1 MSRTKIT
8 HCLDGSFRWEAHA
21 KGTVLRGK
29 RAKLSE
35 AEDAVIAALVELNAR
50 PSRSGAHRA
59 ERFGLKFPARHR
71 PEWEWAAKEAGVPV
85 ATWVAGLANAE
96 YEGLRK
102 VRGEE

>member
-21 KGTVLRGK
+21 KGNVHRGK
-29 RAKLSE
+29 TTKLSE

-59 ERFGLKFPARHR
+59 ERFSLKFPARHR
-71 PEWEWAAKEAGVPV
+71 DEWKWAAKGVPV

-96 YEGLRK
+96 YEALRK
-102 VRGEE
+102 ARDEE